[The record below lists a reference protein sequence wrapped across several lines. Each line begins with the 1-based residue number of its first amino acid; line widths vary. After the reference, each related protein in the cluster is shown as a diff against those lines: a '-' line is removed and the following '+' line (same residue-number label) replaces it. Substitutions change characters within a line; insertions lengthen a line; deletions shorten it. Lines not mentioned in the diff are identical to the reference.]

1 MQFVIFLSRAKIHDI
16 ENAYFIHKW
25 WRHEYYHAGEVLVYF
40 FLNCIFEVIH
50 CWTSCIFFSK
60 EKSRVIFRS
69 HFCNDVFNIIMNTH
83 SVSMKFLSI
92 HLIRHIYLNYTEN
105 KLQ

>member
-1 MQFVIFLSRAKIHDI
+1 MQFVISFSRAKIQDI

-25 WRHEYYHAGEVLVYF
+25 WRHHEYYHEVLVG
-40 FLNCIFEVIH
+40 FLKLFIAGH
-50 CWTSCIFFSK
+50 LASFFSK

-69 HFCNDVFNIIMNTH
+69 HFSNDVLNIIMNTH
-83 SVSMKFLSI
+83 SVSMKFLLI
-92 HLIRHIYLNYTEN
+92 HLIRHIYLNYIEN